1 MNDQEFEPNW
11 VLLLMCIGAIL
22 AFVYMNAWMD
32 VSFEV
37 EKARAA
43 KHEQGGLNDY

>member
-1 MNDQEFEPNW
+1 MNNEFEMNW
-11 VLLLMCIGAIL
+11 GVVAICIVGVLAMV
-22 AFVYMNAWMD
+22 FMNAWMD

-43 KHEQGGLNDY
+43 KETQP

>member
-11 VLLLMCIGAIL
+11 ALLVMCGAAIFAL
-22 AFVYMNAWMD
+22 VYMNAWMD

-43 KHEQGGLNDY
+43 KETQP